1 MSHIFFRRD
10 LQRPTSQRDPQICR
24 SPIQPSTIP
33 HEVGYPLQALTV
45 LCPPLERIRWAPQ
58 SRSMLRTNGNF
69 RENLRLR
76 KTFRTCFKCKD
87 VKQKQ
92 FFFAQI
98 FCHYTVLNILNHYT
112 VLNILNYYT
121 VLIILNYYT
130 VLNILNH
137 YTVLFHFSRKLAGVV
152 FIPIYQKQRQK
163 SSIRWRSAISR
174 NIFFVV
180 YVVSFQDFAILRF
193 W

>member
-58 SRSMLRTNGNF
+58 SRFMLRTNGNF

-98 FCHYTVLNILNHYT
+98 FCH
-112 VLNILNYYT
+112 
-121 VLIILNYYT
+121 YT